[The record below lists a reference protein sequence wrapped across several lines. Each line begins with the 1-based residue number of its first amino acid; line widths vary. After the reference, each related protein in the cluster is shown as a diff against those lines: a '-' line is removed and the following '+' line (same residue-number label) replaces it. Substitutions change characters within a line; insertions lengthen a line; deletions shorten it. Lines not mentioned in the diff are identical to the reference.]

1 MNRGASA
8 AVGTSCGGAFDSPTA
23 PRRLAVIG
31 PTHVHLTSSG
41 GGSLLFTAQNIH
53 KSFDHHPVLDGAALA
68 VANGIR
74 IGLVGANGV
83 GKSTL
88 LQIIAGRLPADRGAV
103 VWGSGARLGFL
114 PQEPPDRGAAT
125 LADILAVAHTHLLA
139 LEKRMREL
147 EGRMTTAHGDELA
160 AVLAEYGE
168 VSDRFERDG
177 GYERASREAQVLAG
191 LHLDYLPRH
200 QPASTLSGG
209 ERARLGMAELL
220 LTAPDVL
227 LLDEPTNHLDQAS
240 LRWLEDWLSAC
251 PGGVV
256 MASHDREFLN
266 RVATDIVEIDEHTRR
281 TRHYHGD
288 YDAWAEAKAR
298 ERAQWLAD
306 YERQQE
312 EIKALRLEMHET
324 ARRNTFKAITDG
336 DKFIKYKKEQTHQAT
351 VSKKVR
357 SAAEKLSRIEEDPV
371 ARPPKPLRFTAD
383 FDPEAMSG
391 RLPLIAS
398 GLSKTYDG
406 RVILDDVSLA
416 LGARGRIM
424 LVGPNGCGKS
434 TLLRLLAGAEAPD
447 SGEVRRH
454 PAARI
459 GYLDQDG
466 AALNNHQTLFE
477 AYRRGLPELDQVLKS
492 TLIESGLFRFDQ
504 MDVKVGSLSSGQRR
518 KLQIARL
525 IAERANLLILDEPTN
540 FVSFDV
546 LESLEAALRLFPGP
560 VIAASHDRR
569 FVRQFGG
576 DLWRVE
582 SGALRQ
588 WIGTSEDY
596 FAALGTAHT
605 TEA

>member
-1 MNRGASA
+1 
-8 AVGTSCGGAFDSPTA
+8 
-23 PRRLAVIG
+23 
-31 PTHVHLTSSG
+31 
-41 GGSLLFTAQNIH
+41 
-53 KSFDHHPVLDGAALA
+53 
-68 VANGIR
+68 
-74 IGLVGANGV
+74 
-83 GKSTL
+83 
-88 LQIIAGRLPADRGAV
+88 
-103 VWGSGARLGFL
+103 
-114 PQEPPDRGAAT
+114 
-125 LADILAVAHTHLLA
+125 
-139 LEKRMREL
+139 
-147 EGRMTTAHGDELA
+147 
-160 AVLAEYGE
+160 
-168 VSDRFERDG
+168 
-177 GYERASREAQVLAG
+177 
-191 LHLDYLPRH
+191 
-200 QPASTLSGG
+200 
-209 ERARLGMAELL
+209 
-220 LTAPDVL
+220 
-227 LLDEPTNHLDQAS
+227 
-240 LRWLEDWLSAC
+240 
-251 PGGVV
+251 
-256 MASHDREFLN
+256 
-266 RVATDIVEIDEHTRR
+266 
-281 TRHYHGD
+281 
-288 YDAWAEAKAR
+288 
-298 ERAQWLAD
+298 
-306 YERQQE
+306 
-312 EIKALRLEMHET
+312 
-324 ARRNTFKAITDG
+324 
-336 DKFIKYKKEQTHQAT
+336 
-351 VSKKVR
+351 
-357 SAAEKLSRIEEDPV
+357 
-371 ARPPKPLRFTAD
+371 
-383 FDPEAMSG
+383 
-391 RLPLIAS
+391 
-398 GLSKTYDG
+398 
-406 RVILDDVSLA
+406 
-416 LGARGRIM
+416 M